1 MARKID
7 EWIGKTDDTAVPP
20 RVKLR
25 ILGACNGRCVCCE
38 RHTGPALPPRF
49 DHIVPLKDGG
59 ENREGNLQVLCVQCH
74 GLKTKGEAKDRAM
87 VHRKISAHYGIKQ
100 SKNPM
105 PGSKASPW
113 KKRMDG
119 TVVRRD
125 K

>member
-1 MARKID
+1 MARKIP
-7 EWIGKTDDTAVPP
+7 EWIGKTHETAPPP
-20 RVKLR
+20 RVKIRL
-25 ILGACNGRCVCCE
+25 LDKSQSRCVCCG
-38 RHTGPALPPRF
+38 RHIGPALPPRF

-74 GLKTKGEAKDRAM
+74 ALKTKGEAKDRAM

-113 KKRMDG
+113 KRRMDG